1 MRGGSHRSGHFSGR
15 DLGPVPAHTPQNTPS
30 APPSP
35 RHRLRLGKAT
45 CKHTKPPSQTP
56 PRAAKQARPSPS
68 MSPGRGAAARTAK
81 PTSSHLPA
89 TLRTQP
95 GAGRA
100 RAPLHRIHHLRGGG
114 QRRRSGAAWRPR
126 RSLHI
131 FRALCRPGEG
141 PAPSGAQRRLPP
153 GGTLKRPLAAL
164 PNCKA
169 PPYPRER
176 RPGRVAHRR
185 SGPRRARHARGQRDA
200 GVPHAG
206 GKPWA
211 GPSGIR
217 LAIPIG
223 VPRGGGWL
231 LSGCMR
237 RSEPRL
243 STPADLTHSCAA
255 AAHTR
260 LVP

>member
-1 MRGGSHRSGHFSGR
+1 MRSLS
-15 DLGPVPAHTPQNTPS
+15 PTPTRCPS
-30 APPSP
+30 
-35 RHRLRLGKAT
+35 LRGVV
-45 CKHTKPPSQTP
+45 
-56 PRAAKQARPSPS
+56 
-68 MSPGRGAAARTAK
+68 
-81 PTSSHLPA
+81 
-89 TLRTQP
+89 LR
-95 GAGRA
+95 GRA
-100 RAPLHRIHHLRGGG
+100 RAPLHRIHHLRGGV
-114 QRRRSGAAWRPR
+114 QRRRRGSVRRPR

-131 FRALCRPGEG
+131 FPALCCPGEG

-164 PNCKA
+164 PSRKA

-185 SGPRRARHARGQRDA
+185 SGSRRARHARGQRDA

-231 LSGCMR
+231 LNDRQSHKSA
-237 RSEPRL
+237 RS
-243 STPADLTHSCAA
+243 STPADLTHSCGSSRTYLSDSGAA
-255 AAHTR
+255 GLLYNVNISRVLNPNRSRNAQTESSR
-260 LVP
+260 D

>member
-1 MRGGSHRSGHFSGR
+1 
-15 DLGPVPAHTPQNTPS
+15 
-30 APPSP
+30 
-35 RHRLRLGKAT
+35 
-45 CKHTKPPSQTP
+45 
-56 PRAAKQARPSPS
+56 

-95 GAGRA
+95 GARRA

-114 QRRRSGAAWRPR
+114 QRRRSGSVWRPR

-131 FRALCRPGEG
+131 LQALCCPGEG

-153 GGTLKRPLAAL
+153 GGTLIGPLAAL
-164 PNCKA
+164 PSRKA

-185 SGPRRARHARGQRDA
+185 SGSRRARHARGQRDA

-231 LSGCMR
+231 LNDRQSHKSA
-237 RSEPRL
+237 RS
-243 STPADLTHSCAA
+243 STPACLTD
-255 AAHTR
+255 R
-260 LVP
+260 LVAVRPRARGAGGHRSTDPAGHLGSQFARSTAF

>member
-1 MRGGSHRSGHFSGR
+1 MATFLAGNCARTCAS
-15 DLGPVPAHTPQNTPS
+15 PAKHALLRRKT
-30 APPSP
+30 
-35 RHRLRLGKAT
+35 LRLEEAT
-45 CKHTKPPSQTP
+45 CRHTKPPSQTP
-56 PRAAKQARPSPS
+56 PRAAKQVRPSPS

-114 QRRRSGAAWRPR
+114 QRRRSVAAWRPR

-153 GGTLKRPLAAL
+153 GGTLIGPLAAL
-164 PNCKA
+164 PSRKA

-176 RPGRVAHRR
+176 RPGRVPHRR
-185 SGPRRARHARGQRDA
+185 SGSRRARHARGQRDA

-237 RSEPRL
+237 RSVSADYPPRPL
-243 STPADLTHSCAA
+243 S
-255 AAHTR
+255 
-260 LVP
+260 

>member
-1 MRGGSHRSGHFSGR
+1 MQG
-15 DLGPVPAHTPQNTPS
+15 VPEPRQ
-30 APPSP
+30 
-35 RHRLRLGKAT
+35 RHRYVDRV
-45 CKHTKPPSQTP
+45 P
-56 PRAAKQARPSPS
+56 
-68 MSPGRGAAARTAK
+68 
-81 PTSSHLPA
+81 
-89 TLRTQP
+89 QP

-100 RAPLHRIHHLRGGG
+100 RAPLHRMHHLRGGG
-114 QRRRSGAAWRPR
+114 QRRRSVAAWRPR

-131 FRALCRPGEG
+131 FRALCRPGDG

-153 GGTLKRPLAAL
+153 GGTLIGPLAAL
-164 PNCKA
+164 PSRKA

-231 LSGCMR
+231 LNDRQSHKVVPHYARM
-237 RSEPRL
+237 P
-243 STPADLTHSCAA
+243 D
-255 AAHTR
+255 R
-260 LVP
+260 LVRDERRGGDTTRFRGRRGFLAVRGMYVCVRKILRILG